1 MNVIK
6 FICGLLTMGFFIQA
20 PAAAQ
25 ADVGEQFKKYINKVV
40 QKAEQ
45 ADNADEKRAV
55 LNNSFDKM
63 IETAT
68 QVENMAFTGEQDR
81 VAISK
86 FKETIIE
93 KKNEL
98 NGLDG
103 FEKVKD
109 NRLDDFSDYVQQDL
123 EQAQTYITLSLGVA
137 IIIALLLLLL

>member
-6 FICGLLTMGFFIQA
+6 FICGLLTLGLFIHA

-25 ADVGEQFKKYINKVV
+25 ADTGEQFKKYINKVV

-45 ADNADEKRAV
+45 ADDADKKRAV
-55 LNNSFDKM
+55 LNDSFDDLIK
-63 IETAT
+63 TAT
-68 QVENMAFTGEQDR
+68 QVENMAFTSEQDR
-81 VAISK
+81 DAISE

-103 FEKVKD
+103 FEKIND
-109 NRLDDFSDYVQQDL
+109 NQLDDFTDYVQQDL
-123 EQAQTYITLSLGVA
+123 EQARTYVTLSLGVA